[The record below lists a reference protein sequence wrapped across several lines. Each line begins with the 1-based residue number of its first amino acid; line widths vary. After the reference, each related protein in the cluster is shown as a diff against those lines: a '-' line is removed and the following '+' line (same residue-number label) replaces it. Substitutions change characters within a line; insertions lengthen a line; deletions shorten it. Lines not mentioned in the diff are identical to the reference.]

1 MSIEEFEKKH
11 GIAPYKAAEM
21 AKQAANIVNKL
32 LMSSTSFSQPYFE
45 AKIVVE
51 MVYSLIDKA
60 EKAQKGEVK

>member
-45 AKIVVE
+45 AKLIIE
-51 MVYSLIDKA
+51 MALSLLEKA
-60 EKAQKGEVK
+60 EQAQNGEVK